1 MNKIA
6 DSILAFE
13 KNGVTYFNGNYEEY
27 CRFKEKQDEEL
38 IEEKVSNKVKNVNN
52 QYLQSK
58 EARNRKNKINKLEV
72 EIEAKENEIK
82 NLKEEM
88 QSEEI
93 CTDYIKLKE
102 LQDKVEI
109 LEKELEEKMTEW
121 EKLCE

>member
-1 MNKIA
+1 M
-6 DSILAFE
+6 
-13 KNGVTYFNGNYEEY
+13 
-27 CRFKEKQDEEL
+27 
-38 IEEKVSNKVKNVNN
+38 
-52 QYLQSK
+52 
-58 EARNRKNKINKLEV
+58 